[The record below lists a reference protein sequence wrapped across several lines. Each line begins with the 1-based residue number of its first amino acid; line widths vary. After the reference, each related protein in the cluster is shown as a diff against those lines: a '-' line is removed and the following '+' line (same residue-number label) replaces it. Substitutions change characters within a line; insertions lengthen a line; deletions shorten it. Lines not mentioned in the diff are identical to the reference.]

1 MFQIGDIITG
11 NDYGPLFP
19 YSITTS
25 KAIMSVADLV
35 DPSAYDDEDIYVEII
50 EHTDHPEYIG
60 HKFAVNSEYF
70 TLVSSTEYSKE
81 NPELDDMF
89 GGFT

>member
-25 KAIMSVADLV
+25 KAIMSVIDWV
-35 DPSAYDDEDIYVEII
+35 DPSADDDEDIYVEII
-50 EHTDHPEYIG
+50 EHSDHPEYIG
-60 HKFAVNSEYF
+60 HKFSVNSEYF

>member
-19 YSITTS
+19 YSVTTS
-25 KAIMSVADLV
+25 KAIMSVVDLLA
-35 DPSAYDDEDIYVEII
+35 PSEDDDDDIYVEVT
-50 EHTDHPEYIG
+50 EHFENPEYIG
-60 HKFAVNSEYF
+60 HRFSVNSEYF
-70 TLVSSTEYSKE
+70 TLISSTEYSKE

>member
-25 KAIMSVADLV
+25 KAIMSVIDWV
-35 DPSAYDDEDIYVEII
+35 DPSADDDEDIYVEII
-50 EHTDHPEYIG
+50 EHSDHPEYIG
-60 HKFAVNSEYF
+60 HKFSVNSEYF
-70 TLVSSTEYSKE
+70 TLISSTGYSKE
-81 NPELDDMF
+81 NHELDDMF

>member
-19 YSITTS
+19 YSVTTS
-25 KAIMSVADLV
+25 KAIMSVVDLV
-35 DPSAYDDEDIYVEII
+35 APSVDNDDDIYVEVI
-50 EHTDHPEYIG
+50 EHSYYPEYIG
-60 HKFAVNSEYF
+60 HRFTVNSEYF
-70 TLVSSTEYSKE
+70 TLISSTEYSKE